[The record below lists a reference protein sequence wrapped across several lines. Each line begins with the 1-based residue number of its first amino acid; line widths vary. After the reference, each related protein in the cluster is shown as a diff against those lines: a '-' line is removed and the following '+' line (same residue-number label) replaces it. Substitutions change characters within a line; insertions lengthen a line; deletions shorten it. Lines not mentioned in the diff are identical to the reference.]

1 MFKKKCLFGGG
12 LCLGSSIAIF
22 ASISSDVIAQ
32 EFTAEAR
39 NTLTQI
45 YWRTHAHNIIE
56 ETKWKLFKKEIKDK
70 PWFIDKDYDE
80 SIKKVIGKAIADCL
94 TNMNEFQDKDKG
106 TEEIITFKNTNPEN
120 YDQANWNAV
129 MLYNYVNEAT
139 KGEKTTTEERLN
151 VCHDRIQQCY
161 RDVKS
166 KKVVSTKEAI
176 KKARDDIGKYVKALG
191 MEKRLN
197 VLAIRA
203 RLYMP
208 SRLNFDVDDDCGII
222 FYKDGCDH
230 PWIRRS
236 QNLKTLY
243 GLIFDYRENKLGI
256 VAMNESRKFFG
267 PLLQF
272 WSQYTQHYFYGEEEI
287 LRELKGIEKAINL
300 ADLLDNHMLS
310 IFEPSEDAIEEYKA
324 SNTKEEEGYIQA
336 NEKSR
341 TEDFNNMTYRYRKGI
356 INTRR
361 RLIGLAADL
370 SEDDDM

>member
-32 EFTAEAR
+32 GFTEEAR
-39 NTLTQI
+39 NTLMQI
-45 YWRTHAHNIIE
+45 YWRIHAHNIIE

-256 VAMNESRKFFG
+256 VAMNESRKSLG
-267 PLLQF
+267 QLLQF

-310 IFEPSEDAIEEYKA
+310 IFEPSEDAIEEYEA
-324 SNTKEEEGYIQA
+324 SNRREHEKEICA
-336 NEKSR
+336 DEKSR
-341 TEDFNNMTYRYRKGI
+341 TEDFNNMPYGYRKGI
-356 INTRR
+356 INTRK
-361 RLIGLAADL
+361 RLIGLTAGL